1 MMHDIEG
8 PLQKLNIIL
17 STSLKSFS
25 YQHQKVVIECHMI
38 QKVEQNIARPQE
50 IKKSV
55 IFGTVDLDPLYI
67 DVVVVSE

>member
-1 MMHDIEG
+1 
-8 PLQKLNIIL
+8 
-17 STSLKSFS
+17 
-25 YQHQKVVIECHMI
+25 MI